1 MTRYLIAP
9 LAANPGL
16 LAPRLREVAA
26 VIDRFGPRIAWL
38 APLIVVAAL
47 AAAWHDPR
55 AVFASDIGDLSPIP
69 TDLLA
74 RDQELR
80 LAMGMAESSH
90 ILEVRGSDL
99 EAVLEQQERLAPTL
113 EEAVHAG
120 ALRDFQMAASILP
133 SASTQ
138 RARQAALPTAAVLT
152 ARVVEAQQGLPYRDG
167 VFAPFI
173 ADVETARRSAV
184 LDASALSGT
193 ELGIRFAS
201 LVREE
206 AGTAIGTIA
215 LNGLTQ
221 AAGLQAVIDR
231 SPSENITMIDL
242 KGSANALVNAYRDE
256 TLFRSSLALLVIAI
270 ILIVALRNWR
280 RVAMVMI
287 PVLGSV
293 LTAAAIPILF
303 GQPLNVF
310 HLVSLLLVVGIGLD
324 YALFFSRP
332 TADPAESLS
341 TRHSLL
347 VCTLSTGTVFAVLSL
362 SRIPVL
368 SSIGSTVAVG
378 TVTAFILSALL
389 AARSHREAT

>member
-1 MTRYLIAP
+1 
-9 LAANPGL
+9 
-16 LAPRLREVAA
+16 
-26 VIDRFGPRIAWL
+26 
-38 APLIVVAAL
+38 
-47 AAAWHDPR
+47 
-55 AVFASDIGDLSPIP
+55 
-69 TDLLA
+69 
-74 RDQELR
+74 
-80 LAMGMAESSH
+80 
-90 ILEVRGSDL
+90 
-99 EAVLEQQERLAPTL
+99 
-113 EEAVHAG
+113 
-120 ALRDFQMAASILP
+120 
-133 SASTQ
+133 
-138 RARQAALPTAAVLT
+138 
-152 ARVVEAQQGLPYRDG
+152 